1 MKRQLLAF
9 LFFVSS
15 FNVFAQTP
23 IVYFNFVTHNEET
36 FQWNVPNFYSAN
48 RTKLISLS
56 NYFNLKG
63 ITWNMQS
70 DWVYLNNVIMQ
81 DSTFFPSTGN
91 KNILRWMHEDKGIE
105 MDPHAHESQ
114 YIYPD
119 VVHLMDSIGLPES
132 KVIGGT
138 IYNDS
143 NGVNIWTNLVDGQYG
158 IIYPN
163 QYWKPDYM
171 MGGGTPNHVDD
182 LKYFGIWNPQS
193 PTTYLTHDTSTH
205 IRHLGVGC
213 TIKIWD
219 TSTVAEVV
227 AQINDVVDK
236 VQSGQYPSNGFYLQ
250 TIFFEQ
256 ASLNDLAFYNRVIEI
271 ADSAYALV
279 ASGVAQWKTFTQVT
293 TEWETTYNAQLF
305 QWECGEIVSG
315 VETVTADNI
324 IVYPNPVSEKLTIA
338 GNPLNGDIEIEIF
351 DLVGRRLH
359 SSKIKSFANQITID
373 VNQLPSGIYFYQIV
387 SEFNRTVTGKFV
399 KE

>member
-1 MKRQLLAF
+1 MKKNLLTF

-15 FNVFAQTP
+15 FNVFAQAP
-23 IVYFNFVTHNEET
+23 IVYFDFVTHNEET

-48 RTKLISLS
+48 RTKLVSLS
-56 NYFNLKG
+56 NYFHTNG

-81 DSTFFPSTGN
+81 DTTFFPITGN

-143 NGVNIWTNLVDGQYG
+143 NGVNIWTNLVNGQYG

-163 QYWKPDYM
+163 QFWKPDYM

-182 LKYFGIWNPQS
+182 IKYFGIWNPQS
-193 PTTYLTHDTSTH
+193 PSAYLTHDTATH

-250 TIFFEQ
+250 SIFFEQ

-271 ADSAYALV
+271 ADSANAIV

-293 TEWETTYNAQLF
+293 TEWETAYNAQMF
-305 QWECGEIVSG
+305 QWECGEIVSDI
-315 VETVTADNI
+315 ESVTADNFM
-324 IVYPNPVSEKLTIA
+324 VFPNPVSEELKISCSPLK
-338 GNPLNGDIEIEIF
+338 GNSEFAIF
-351 DLVGRRLH
+351 DLVGRRIATT
-359 SSKIKSFANQITID
+359 KIETGVNQINID
-373 VNQLPSGIYFYQIV
+373 VKQLHTGIYFYCLTSDI
-387 SEFNRTVTGKFV
+387 NKTATGKFV